1 MRPETQAQAAAPT
14 AAAQLKALLDEDLAA
29 GFRRMPL
36 NATVRGIPGYNHL
49 LPDLSRAT
57 LQREQAAER
66 DRLSRLKAIDAAAL
80 RGQDRVSLEL
90 LLDKMETAVEK
101 QRFPD
106 SEGLVL
112 STLGSLQ
119 SLMPRAAQIT
129 PFRATA
135 DYRDYIQRLKAMPR
149 LAEQTTERLRR
160 GMSSGW
166 MVSVP
171 VTDRVIAAIDA
182 HVVKN
187 VDESILLAPFRSF
200 AGGVPEGERAA
211 LLAAARRAIEEDYQP
226 ALRRFKAF
234 IEDEY
239 RPKAPLAAGLAA
251 FPGGA
256 EYYEFLIRTGVVRG
270 MSAAQIHAL
279 GLREVQ
285 RFRGEIGQIA
295 RRTGFPGSTD
305 EFIHYLRTD
314 PKFFFTSPEAVLAAY
329 RAMPQRVDP
338 QLPKLFHSIP
348 RMQYAVRAM
357 TRSEAASSTAANYT
371 PGSLALGTSG
381 FFTVNALG
389 FADEATWR
397 LETLFLHETVPGHHM
412 QVARATEVAG
422 LHPWR
427 SMGSWNVAYGE
438 GWALYAES
446 LGFQLGMYRD
456 PYQHYGH
463 LQGQLFRAARL
474 VVDTGIHAYRWPRAK
489 AVDYMIRQ
497 AGLEPKNAASEVD
510 RYFSNPSQA
519 LGYLLGKRKLLEL
532 RDRSQQALGARFD
545 LRDFHA
551 VVVDSGTMPLAVL
564 EERVDAWIARGG
576 GRPDGDG

>member
-1 MRPETQAQAAAPT
+1 MHTETQQIAAPT

-29 GFRRMPL
+29 AFRRNPL

-57 LQREQAAER
+57 LKREQAAER
-66 DRLSRLKAIDAAAL
+66 DRLARLKAIDASAL
-80 RGQDRVSLEL
+80 RGQDRVYLEL

-112 STLGSLQ
+112 NTLGSLQ

-129 PFRATA
+129 PFHTTA
-135 DYRDYIQRLKAMPR
+135 DYGDYIQRLRAMPR
-149 LAEQTTERLRR
+149 LAEQTTERLRA

-182 HVVKN
+182 QVVKN
-187 VDESILLAPFRSF
+187 VDESLLLAPFKSF
-200 AGGVPEGERAA
+200 AAGVPEGERAA
-211 LLAAARRAIEEDYQP
+211 LAAAGRRAIEEDYQP

-314 PKFFFTSPEAVLAAY
+314 PKFFFTSPEAVLATY
-329 RAMPQRVDP
+329 RAMPQRVEP
-338 QLPKLFHSIP
+338 QLPRLFHAVP
-348 RMQYAVRAM
+348 RMPYAVRAM

-371 PGSLALGTSG
+371 PGSLALRTSG

-397 LETLFLHETVPGHHM
+397 VETLFLHETVPGHHM
-412 QVARATEVAG
+412 QVARATEVEG

-438 GWALYAES
+438 GWALYAET
-446 LGFQLGMYRD
+446 LGFDLGLYKD
-456 PYQHYGH
+456 PYQQYGH
-463 LQGQLFRAARL
+463 VQAQLFRAARL
-474 VVDTGIHAYRWPRAK
+474 VVDTGIHAYNWPREQAIAFLAIQGGVDK
-489 AVDYMIRQ
+489 EFAV
-497 AGLEPKNAASEVD
+497 SEVD

-519 LGYLLGKRKLLEL
+519 LGYLLGQRKFLEL
-532 RDRSQQALGARFD
+532 RARAEKALGSCFD
-545 LRDFHA
+545 VRDFHA
-551 VVVDSGTMPLAVL
+551 VVLDSGSVPLTVL
-564 EERVDAWIARGG
+564 EKLVDEWIARGG
-576 GRPDGDG
+576 GN